1 MLDQFAI
8 LSKGGFV
15 LWQKTFIPV
24 MGSPIDALIKD
35 VLIEERAGTN
45 IFYKDSYALKWTF
58 ANEVDLVFVVAFQ
71 KILQLQYVDELL
83 ETVKQVFIKTFEQ
96 DIINNNGIDGDY
108 GLFNDTFDKL
118 LRQLEEKHSTKY
130 ETTLKGS
137 QEVNSPSKKIVT
149 ANSVSP
155 AGIDQDEISKNIQA
169 LKLQSSPRTGSRAK
183 KGRQQNTSKS
193 PNINNDESSKK
204 KKSQKQ
210 ARTWEGQIARG
221 EMESLDYSSKATMT
235 SEEEAAQ
242 AAQLADPTKYG
253 TINKDGVYEVL
264 DVDQNNDNNE
274 DDDDEEEYD
283 ILQHHEEDKKTQNST
298 GGGMFSFFKNIT
310 GQRELTTDALDPV
323 LSDMKEH
330 LIKKN
335 VASDIAEHL
344 CQSIRTS
351 LLGKKIGNWGR
362 VSTMVRD
369 SMEAALK
376 RILTPKTSLDILRDV
391 EQAKAERRPYV
402 ISFIGVNGVGK
413 STNLSKVCFWLLQNN
428 YKVLIAACDT
438 FRSGAVEQLRVHAR
452 NLRALQTSGQ
462 GSVELFERGY
472 GKDSAGIAK
481 EAISFATTN
490 HFDVVLIDTAGRM
503 QDNEPLMRA
512 LAKLVA
518 VNNPDKI
525 IFVGEALVGNEAV
538 DQLTKFN
545 QSLKDFSG
553 LQNPRHIDGMILTKF
568 DTIDDKVGAALS
580 MTYITGQ
587 PIYFV
592 GTGQTYTDL
601 KNLRVSHVVNS
612 LLRK

>member
-1 MLDQFAI
+1 MLDLFAI

-58 ANEVDLVFVVAFQ
+58 ANEADLVFVVAFQ

-83 ETVKQVFIKTFEQ
+83 ETVKQVFLKTFQ
-96 DIINNNGIDGDY
+96 HNIGGNNGIDGDY
-108 GLFNDTFDKL
+108 TSFEDTFNKL
-118 LRQLEEKHSTKY
+118 LRQLEEKYSTSRQRAPRKFEETKKY
-130 ETTLKGS
+130 ENTLKANS
-137 QEVNSPSKKIVT
+137 SPASNKKSAVSPSGV
-149 ANSVSP
+149 
-155 AGIDQDEISKNIQA
+155 DQDEITKNIQA
-169 LKLQSSPRTGSRAK
+169 LKLQSSPRTGPRGK
-183 KGRQQNTSKS
+183 KGRPNSTSSKS
-193 PNINNDESSKK
+193 PNMENDESTKK
-204 KKSQKQ
+204 KKSQKK
-210 ARTWEGQIARG
+210 ARVWEGQIARG
-221 EMESLDYSSKATMT
+221 EMESLDYSGKAAMT
-235 SEEEAAQ
+235 QEEEAAA
-242 AAQLADPTKYG
+242 AAQLADPSKYG
-253 TINKDGVYEVL
+253 TVNKDGVYEVM
-264 DVDQNNDNNE
+264 DIDQ
-274 DDDDEEEYD
+274 DDEEEEEDD
-283 ILQHHEEDKKTQNST
+283 ILEEMPQQES

-310 GQRELTTDALDPV
+310 GQRELTADTLDPV
-323 LSDMKEH
+323 LADMKEH

-344 CQSIRTS
+344 CQSVRTS
-351 LLGKKIGNWGR
+351 LLGKKIGSWGR